1 MPERRIKTRL
11 ALGIAALLMAPA
23 AAGAQS
29 PGTDLHAQ
37 IAEMDRVVFGAA
49 RACDEATLNRVFR
62 DDVEFYHD
70 VTGLTQSRERIVADI
85 MRFCED
91 DGVGLRRAL
100 VEESLEV
107 HPVAGFGAIQIAD
120 HVFFELV
127 DGVEQQVGSARLVH
141 VWQNDAGQWRLARV
155 LSFDHAASEAPGAIS
170 P

>member
-1 MPERRIKTRL
+1 MAGRRTRL
-11 ALGIAALLMAPA
+11 ALALGAAALIMPPA
-23 AAGAQS
+23 AAQAQ
-29 PGTDLHAQ
+29 PPEGDLHAQ

-62 DDVEFYHD
+62 EDVEFYHD
-70 VTGLTQSRERIVADI
+70 LGGLTQPRERIVADI

-100 VEESLEV
+100 VEDSLEV

-127 DGVEQQVGSARLVH
+127 DGEEQQVGSARPVH
-141 VWQNDAGQWRLARV
+141 VWENDGGEWRLARV
-155 LSFDHAASEAPGAIS
+155 LSFDHAASEAP
-170 P
+170 